1 MALKYT
7 EFSIKYRY
15 TKLSELQKHV
25 LKVKLIYEISKL
37 GTYIIWNFGVDV
49 ERLCVSDFGL

>member
-7 EFSIKYRY
+7 ELSIKYQY

-37 GTYIIWNFGVDV
+37 GTYIIWNFGMDV